1 MKQLTDT
8 ERLEVAMSLLDDEQ
22 VDAYAEQCAELERE
36 GIPLGMKPLLEQ
48 DPEANG
54 FHNTPAECESSECGD
69 CCLSEYDRNAVDC
82 PYVD

>member
-8 ERLEVAMSLLDDEQ
+8 ERLEVAMSLLDDGQ

-54 FHNTPAECESSECGD
+54 FYNIPAECEDEECKD
-69 CCLSEYDRNAVDC
+69 CCIVDTERRKINC

>member
-36 GIPLGMKPLLEQ
+36 GIPLGMKPLLGQ
-48 DPEANG
+48 DTAMQ
-54 FHNTPAECESSECGD
+54 
-69 CCLSEYDRNAVDC
+69 
-82 PYVD
+82 